1 MLPKFSNKPQIDR
14 NSSFNQ
20 PPPGHSLTDTPGK
33 WAWERPTEFTGP
45 SEAMDALLDSI
56 QKPEVEES
64 MIQLMASGVSI
75 EEISNTMTKLGFME
89 GKFTA
94 DVAEIIKPN
103 LGVYLMGLA
112 VEAGI
117 DNVTKVVA
125 TMDGIP
131 RTNYGMDDMQLLKIM
146 KDRNPDLHKQITNE
160 MPRREQ
166 AQAMRQQQLQKESF
180 LGMPEPPERSQA
192 DMMEDMMEGP
202 EENGEM
208 ES

>member
-45 SEAMDALLDSI
+45 SEAMDSLLDSI

-180 LGMPEPPERSQA
+180 LGMSEPRPALPA
-192 DMMEDMMEGP
+192 DMMAGP
-202 EENGEM
+202 EASGEM
-208 ES
+208 EI

>member
-75 EEISNTMTKLGFME
+75 EEICNTMTKLGFME

-94 DVAEIIKPN
+94 DVAEILKPN

-166 AQAMRQQQLQKESF
+166 AQAMRQRQLQKESF

>member
-1 MLPKFSNKPQIDR
+1 
-14 NSSFNQ
+14 
-20 PPPGHSLTDTPGK
+20 
-33 WAWERPTEFTGP
+33 
-45 SEAMDALLDSI
+45 MDALLDSI

-75 EEISNTMTKLGFME
+75 EEICNTMTKLGFME

-146 KDRNPDLHKQITNE
+146 KDRNPDLHRQITNE

>member
-192 DMMEDMMEGP
+192 DMMEGP

>member
-33 WAWERPTEFTGP
+33 WAWERPPQFTAP

-56 QKPEVEES
+56 QDPDVEES
-64 MIQLMASGVSI
+64 LIQLMASGVSI
-75 EEISNTMTKLGFME
+75 EEITNTMTKLGFVE
-89 GKFTA
+89 GKFNA
-94 DVAEIIKPN
+94 DVAEILKPN

-112 VEAGI
+112 VEAGV
-117 DNVTKVVA
+117 DNVTKVVS

-146 KDRNPDLHKQITNE
+146 KDRNPDLHRQIVDE

-166 AQAMRQQQLQKESF
+166 AQVVRQQQLQQESF
-180 LGMPEPPERSQA
+180 LGMPEPPMGSQA
-192 DMMEDMMEGP
+192 SMVEDP
-202 EENGEM
+202 EQSGEM
-208 ES
+208 GI

>member
-1 MLPKFSNKPQIDR
+1 MLPKFSNKPQIDK

-33 WAWERPTEFTGP
+33 WAWERPPQFVSP
-45 SEAMDALLDSI
+45 NEAMDSLLDSI
-56 QKPEVEES
+56 QNPDVEES
-64 MIQLMASGVSI
+64 LIQLMASGISI

-94 DVAEIIKPN
+94 DVAELLKPN
-103 LGVYLMGLA
+103 LGVYLMGLS

-117 DNVTKVVA
+117 DNITKVFA
-125 TMDGIP
+125 TPDGLP

-146 KDRNPDLHKQITNE
+146 KDRNPDMHRQIVDE

-166 AQAMRQQQLQKESF
+166 AQAMRQQQLAQESF
-180 LGMPEPPERSQA
+180 LGMPEPPENSRM
-192 DMMEDMMEGP
+192 DMVEDAMEGP
-202 EENGEM
+202 EENEEM
-208 ES
+208 GS

>member
-117 DNVTKVVA
+117 DNVTKVVS

-180 LGMPEPPERSQA
+180 LGMPEPRPAPPA
-192 DMMEDMMEGP
+192 DMMAGP
-202 EENGEM
+202 EAGGEM
-208 ES
+208 EI

>member
-1 MLPKFSNKPQIDR
+1 MLPKFSNKPQINR

-33 WAWERPTEFTGP
+33 WAWERPTQFTAP

-75 EEISNTMTKLGFME
+75 EEICNTMTKLGFME

-146 KDRNPDLHKQITNE
+146 KDRNPDLHRQITNE

>member
-33 WAWERPTEFTGP
+33 WAWERPPEFTGP

-75 EEISNTMTKLGFME
+75 EEICNTMTKLGFME

-117 DNVTKVVA
+117 DNVTKVVS

-146 KDRNPDLHKQITNE
+146 KDRNPDLHRQITNE

-166 AQAMRQQQLQKESF
+166 AKAMRQQQLQKESF
-180 LGMPEPPERSQA
+180 LGMQEPRPALPA
-192 DMMEDMMEGP
+192 DMAAGP
-202 EENGEM
+202 EAGGEM
-208 ES
+208 EI

>member
-1 MLPKFSNKPQIDR
+1 MLPKFSNKPQINR